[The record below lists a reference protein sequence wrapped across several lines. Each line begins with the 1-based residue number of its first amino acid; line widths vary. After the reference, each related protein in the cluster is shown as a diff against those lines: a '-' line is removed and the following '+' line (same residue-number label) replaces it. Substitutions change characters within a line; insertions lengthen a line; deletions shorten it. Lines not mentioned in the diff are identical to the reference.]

1 MPLLP
6 VLLPALCAILSLL
19 TPARAET
26 RTLHQLG
33 LANWPAGLQ
42 YSFEIEQRA
51 YIAPDQE
58 GVLWRNNHAALG
70 AHADLTPAFLRL
82 GPVVKFEPI
91 AVWDMQARLYGTWYF
106 GTFTTLMPLPE
117 ADTAATAAYKRDN
130 IGDRTGALGL
140 RFEANSR
147 FKIKIGPVLA
157 VFEIEGRDILL
168 DPLSDDP
175 DSDPRSADPI
185 RYVWEPTEML
195 NLPLHSWTLHQNL
208 ILAGALIPEVD
219 NRRLLVGLYGQRQQS
234 LATGDENLRA
244 GPMVWI
250 HPWSSTAIPQ
260 IVAASQVWWVSGFTP
275 VWPPYTWL
283 ALRWETAA

>member
-1 MPLLP
+1 MTLFPA
-6 VLLPALCAILSLL
+6 LLPALCAVL
-19 TPARAET
+19 PALISPTRAET
-26 RTLHQLG
+26 RTLHQFG
-33 LANWPAGLQ
+33 LANWPTGLQ
-42 YSFEIEQRA
+42 YSFEIEERA
-51 YIAPDQE
+51 YLAPDQE
-58 GVLWRNNHAALG
+58 AVLWRNNHAAVG

-91 AVWDMQARLYGTWYF
+91 AVWDVQARLYGTWYF
-106 GTFTTLMPLPE
+106 GTFTTLMPLRGP
-117 ADTAATAAYKRDN
+117 DTAATAAYKRDN
-130 IGDRTGALGL
+130 IQDRTGALGL

-147 FKIKIGPVLA
+147 FKIKLGPVLA
-157 VFEIEGRDILL
+157 VFEIEARDIFI
-168 DPLSDDP
+168 DPLSGGA
-175 DSDPRSADPI
+175 SAPI

-195 NLPLHSWTLHQNL
+195 NLPRHSWTLHQNL
-208 ILAGALIPEVD
+208 IVAGALVPEVD

-275 VWPPYTWL
+275 VWPPYTWM
-283 ALRWETAA
+283 ALRWETAT